1 MSNAMNLDS
10 IGDTIKELREIRG
23 WSIRDLSERAGVGR
37 ANICEH
43 ENHNQHPSLPS
54 LAKIADA
61 FDARPSD
68 LLKDAGL

>member
-1 MSNAMNLDS
+1 MDLDAL
-10 IGDTIKELREIRG
+10 GDTIRELREIRG
-23 WSIRDLSERAGVGR
+23 WSIRDLSERSGVGR

-61 FDARPSD
+61 FDAKPSE

>member
-1 MSNAMNLDS
+1 MDLDN
-10 IGDTIKELREIRG
+10 IGDTIRELREMRG

-37 ANICEH
+37 ANVCEY
-43 ENHNQHPSLPS
+43 ENHNQHPELRS

-61 FDARPSD
+61 FDAKPSE

>member
-1 MSNAMNLDS
+1 MPDLDN

-43 ENHNQHPSLPS
+43 ENHNQHPELKS
-54 LAKIADA
+54 LAKIAAA
-61 FDARPSD
+61 FDAKPSE